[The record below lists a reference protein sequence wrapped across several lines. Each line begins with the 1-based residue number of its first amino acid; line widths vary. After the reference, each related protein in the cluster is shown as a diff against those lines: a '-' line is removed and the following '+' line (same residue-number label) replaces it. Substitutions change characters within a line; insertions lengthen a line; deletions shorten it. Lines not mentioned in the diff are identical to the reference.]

1 VQQVIATLRRQRC
14 RLLASHRMGAFEKF
28 AEHKRVD
35 VPTSTNETNH
45 REESCA
51 YVAKNVRF
59 LGLVSVN

>member
-1 VQQVIATLRRQRC
+1 
-14 RLLASHRMGAFEKF
+14 MGAFEKF

-51 YVAKNVRF
+51 YVAEKNHF